1 VTATFSGA
9 SPIMD
14 YRVSYEH
21 GPSTHCHRIECPV
34 EPTLG
39 CFQHRLVFPSGDSS
53 FGARGAL

>member
-1 VTATFSGA
+1 
-9 SPIMD
+9 MD

-21 GPSTHCHRIECPV
+21 GPSTHCHRIECLV